1 MVLSHVTGV
10 FSLNKFCRVCLHEAG
25 FVFQSYARCR
35 DHRIFLNKPLVRST
49 VNTEFRPDCSGVW
62 WWLEACKDGEWTAS
76 VGRPFHCVTV
86 LTGERLFYVTEQLEP
101 SLFQFISLLF
111 SSCYVPQQRAGYIFL
126 MTSSYSLAGQYLI
139 LQSCVFSIMNKP
151 SSHSLSSTAPAP
163 QPSCWPLDRLV
174 QVDW

>member
-86 LTGERLFYVTEQLEP
+86 LTGERLFYVTVGTFSVSVYFC
-101 SLFQFISLLF
+101 SLFLLLCTPAESWLYFLDDVFIFSGRPILDSPKLCLLHYEQTEF
-111 SSCYVPQQRAGYIFL
+111 S
-126 MTSSYSLAGQYLI
+126 
-139 LQSCVFSIMNKP
+139 
-151 SSHSLSSTAPAP
+151 
-163 QPSCWPLDRLV
+163 
-174 QVDW
+174 